1 MNLTPQEVQDLE
13 DAIFYAGI
21 FLTKK
26 QESPGV
32 TASEIRTIG
41 LFITRIL
48 KLKTKLSEPAVVAGT
63 N

>member
-32 TASEIRTIG
+32 
-41 LFITRIL
+41 
-48 KLKTKLSEPAVVAGT
+48 VAGT